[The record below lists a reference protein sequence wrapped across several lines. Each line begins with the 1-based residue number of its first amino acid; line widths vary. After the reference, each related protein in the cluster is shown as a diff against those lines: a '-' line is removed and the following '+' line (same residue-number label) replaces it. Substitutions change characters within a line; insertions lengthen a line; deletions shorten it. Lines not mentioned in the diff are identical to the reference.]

1 MKFVAKVITK
11 TVKVVWKTIK
21 IVTKVVTKTMK
32 AAWKVAKFT
41 AKAFLAASILT
52 GAVARAGAKL
62 AWKGLKA
69 AGRTVKKMAVE
80 GVKSVFSARKI
91 GAVLSKFALAPFLTK
106 IVLKLGWKSIK
117 WTGKKLWSGIKY
129 LFFKTAS
136 LFSHLFKFT
145 GKFVNK
151 VGTWTVKLGAGI
163 MDKSYRFLILP
174 IAGLIVGVVAFFT
187 GVLMAPIKFMK
198 WLIPSVFDRIKS
210 ALANIASAVGVVL
223 RMTWGVIKKI
233 LFNPIT
239 IALLIGGLLYFIVPK
254 LIGWLSGGWKSIKE
268 NFVMPLVGFAKG
280 AWGFIKKAFDVIV
293 TVGKTVFNIVE
304 YLTKPEGP
312 IAKII
317 NLCIRGYFMFKSML
331 KWIFKATGKDS
342 IDMLCMFLSG
352 DTIGIIFSLVGGLV
366 KRAW

>member
-1 MKFVAKVITK
+1 MITK

-21 IVTKVVTKTMK
+21 VVTKVVTKTIK

-41 AKAFLAASILT
+41 AKAFLVASILA
-52 GAVARAGAKL
+52 GAVVKGGAKL
-62 AWKGLKA
+62 AWKGLKS
-69 AGRTVKKMAVE
+69 AGRMVAS
-80 GVKSVFSARKI
+80 GVKNMFSKRNI
-91 GAVLSKFALAPFLTK
+91 VSILNKFALAPFLTK

-117 WTGKKLWSGIKY
+117 WVGKKLWSGIKY

-151 VGTWTVKLGAGI
+151 AGTWAVKLGAGI
-163 MDKSYRFLILP
+163 LDKSYRFLILP

-223 RMTWGVIKKI
+223 RMTWGIIKKI

-239 IALLIGGLLYFIVPK
+239 IAVLIGALIYFIVPK
-254 LIGWLSGGWKSIKE
+254 LIGWLSEGWKSIKE
-268 NFVMPLVGFAKG
+268 NFVTPLIDFAKG
-280 AWGFIKKAFDVIV
+280 AWEFIKKAFDVIV
-293 TVGKTVFNIVE
+293 TIGKGVFNIVE

-317 NLCIRGYFMFKSML
+317 NLCIRGYFMFKSVL
-331 KWIFKATGKDS
+331 KGIFKATGKDS

-352 DTIGIIFSLVGGLV
+352 DTIGIIFSVVGGLV